1 MGQDVTKP
9 PLYVLDGRVVHDRG
23 IGRLVGMPTANL
35 ELLPGSSLPPV
46 GVYIAQAVLDGQ
58 TYGAVTHIGPRP
70 TVDGDPR
77 PSIETHILEFD
88 CTIYGQRLE
97 LRLFACLRGP
107 RKFADLSHLLV
118 QVQADCAAAR
128 AYFGM
133 EPPAARLELDAAARR
148 VRLGQRMLELSEKE
162 FALLSI
168 LYGNSRTVFTKEQLY
183 EAVWGLPANGCC
195 HAVENTVFQIRKKL
209 RACGAPDLIRTV
221 VGRGYRF
228 GWEEQ
233 SGKGSSRREKK
244 RP

>member
-1 MGQDVTKP
+1 MEQDLAQK
-9 PLYVLDGRVVHDRG
+9 PLYQLAGQVVHGRG

-35 ELLPGSSLPPV
+35 ELPTGSSLPPV
-46 GVYIAQAVLDGQ
+46 GVYIAQAELDGQ

-77 PSIETHILEFD
+77 PSIETHLLEFD
-88 CTIYGQRLE
+88 GEIYGQRLE

-107 RKFADLSHLLV
+107 RKFPDFSHLLA

-148 VRLGQRMLELSEKE
+148 ARLGQRTLELSEKE
-162 FALLSI
+162 FALLSV
-168 LYGNSRTVFTKEQLY
+168 LYGNGGTVFTKERLY

-228 GWEEQ
+228 GWKE
-233 SGKGSSRREKK
+233 
-244 RP
+244 